1 MGIVITTDSTCDL
14 SKELIEKY
22 DIKVLPLC
30 VMLGSDEH
38 LDGVD
43 VTQTEIFEYVKKTK
57 ILPKTAA
64 RSIEDFKDFF
74 KPFLDAG
81 NEVIHIGISSG
92 LSSCYNNALRAKEE
106 LKSNNLHIVDGRT
119 LSTGTALLL
128 IHAVELARSGKSA
141 EEIVKIETER
151 AYHHQTSFVVD
162 TLDYLHKGGRCST
175 MQLFGANLLG
185 IKPRL
190 QVVDSK
196 LISNGKYRGKMLPV
210 LKKYIDETLE
220 KFNTPDTT
228 RCFLSHTI
236 TDQAFLTEIVEYVK
250 AKKIFKEVIA
260 YPAGCTITSHCGP
273 GTLGIIYLN
282 DGGNK

>member
-1 MGIVITTDSTCDL
+1 MGITITTDSTCDL

-22 DIKVLPLC
+22 NIKVLPLC

-38 LDGVD
+38 LDGID
-43 VTQTEIFEYVKKTK
+43 VTQAEIFEYVKKNK
-57 ILPKTAA
+57 ILPKTAG
-64 RSIEDFKDFF
+64 RSVEDFKDFF

-81 NEVIHIGISSG
+81 DDVIHIGISSG
-92 LSSCYNNALRAKEE
+92 LSVCYNNCLRAKEE
-106 LKSNNLHIVDGRT
+106 LKSDRLHIVDGRT
-119 LSTGTALLL
+119 LSTGTSLLL
-128 IHAVELARSGKSA
+128 IHAAELAQQGKKVDD
-141 EEIVKIETER
+141 IVKIETER

-175 MQLFGANLLG
+175 MQLLGANILG

-220 KFNTPDTT
+220 KYNTPDRT

-236 TDQAFLTEIVEYVK
+236 HDKAFLDEIVQYVK
-250 AKKIFKEVIA
+250 SKNIFNEVFEI
-260 YPAGCTITSHCGP
+260 PAGCTITSHCGP